1 MERIGAEESS
11 TKNDLSPLMMDD
23 DLPHDLPSLLRITW
37 TSDSDGKTMSMRYED
52 SNGTRIHDSTL
63 QSAGVLQLQKSV
75 NAIEDS
81 VRIF

>member
-11 TKNDLSPLMMDD
+11 TTNDLSPLIDD
-23 DLPHDLPSLLRITW
+23 DLPDDLPHLLRITW
-37 TSDSDGKTMSMRYED
+37 TSDSDGKTRSMQFED
-52 SNGTRIHDSTL
+52 ANGTQIYDSPL
-63 QSAGVLQLQKSV
+63 QPGVLKLQRGV